1 MTNTSN
7 ALVLEAS
14 TLGFTHSASTS
25 AAGRALFRDVSLHVQ
40 RGEIVALLGKSGAGK
55 TSLLNLIAGFTPM
68 QTGSLRFA
76 EPIEGRPAFAYVF
89 QEDRLMPWR
98 TALGNVSLA
107 LERIGTPRA
116 QRHQIALEALE
127 SVGLENSAHLF
138 PWQLSGGMRSR
149 VSLARALA
157 LNAPLLLLDEPFG
170 KLDGTTRAEMHAL
183 LRRLQDHYGF
193 GALLVTHDV
202 DEAASLAQRALV
214 LRSDEAG
221 LLEVPLTGDARVAAT
236 SLREV
241 LETPASTVENRAA
254 ALQTVPQ
261 KESVRRRAA
270 LALGAA
276 AFAGVTT
283 SFSPRVWSQSRP
295 PLRIGYWATGI
306 QLALIELIHERKLF
320 EKHGLNYE
328 LVRFADVN
336 GNTLSLATDRID
348 AAFSVSGA
356 GALDL
361 AAKKRPVRI
370 VLSTQAADGQLV
382 SNKPEI
388 RTVADLRGRTVGMAP
403 AGSAGAAYT
412 KAFLAQNHNLPVDAY
427 RSVGGGEARLV
438 QLLVQGE
445 IDAALLREVSV
456 VQFRE
461 RLKLR
466 TLADQRVE
474 WARLAGKGAIPP
486 LGMGVIQQKI
496 LTSRREEA
504 VGFIAAIIEGI
515 RLGTAEPTL
524 VSDLM
529 ARSLKLSPDEASAY
543 ANTWGI
549 SFHGKF
555 EDTDVASLDAAQK
568 LFVAN
573 GGLETVADRVFFDQS
588 VYRDALKRLG

>member
-1 MTNTSN
+1 MTITSI
-7 ALVLEAS
+7 APVLEAKA
-14 TLGFTHSASTS
+14 LGFTLSGSEN
-25 AAGRALFRDVSLHVQ
+25 AAGRALFRNVSLHVQ
-40 RGEIVALLGKSGAGK
+40 QGETVALLGKSGAGK
-55 TSLLNLIAGFTPM
+55 TSLLNLIAGFNPL
-68 QTGSLRFA
+68 QTGSLRIA
-76 EPIEGRPAFAYVF
+76 EPTEGRPAFAYVF
-89 QEDRLMPWR
+89 QEDRLLPWR
-98 TALGNVSLA
+98 SALGNVSLA

-116 QRHQIALEALE
+116 QRHRIALEALA

-157 LNAPLLLLDEPFG
+157 LNTPLLLLDEPFG
-170 KLDGTTRAEMHAL
+170 KLDGTTRAEMHTL
-183 LRRLQDHYGF
+183 LRRLQARHGF

-202 DEAASLAQRALV
+202 EEAVSLARRALV
-214 LRSDEAG
+214 LRSDEDG

-236 SLREV
+236 SLRKV
-241 LETPASTVENRAA
+241 LETSASKGENRLA
-254 ALQTVPQ
+254 TVQNFP
-261 KESVRRRAA
+261 KNDLVRRRSA

-276 AFAGVTT
+276 AIAGVTT
-283 SFSPRVWSQSRP
+283 SFSPRVWSQPRT

-306 QLALIELIHERKLF
+306 QLALIELIRDRKLF

-382 SNKPEI
+382 TNKPEI

-412 KAFLAQNHNLPVDAY
+412 KAFLAQNHNLPADAY

-456 VQFRE
+456 AQFRE
-461 RLKLR
+461 RLKLH

-496 LTSRREEA
+496 LASRREEA

-515 RLGTAEPTL
+515 RLGSAEPTL

-543 ANTWGI
+543 ANTWGT

-555 EDTDVASLDAAQK
+555 EDADVASLDAAQK

-573 GGLETVADRVFFDQS
+573 GGLEAVADRVFFDQS